1 MCSGSHA
8 QTAGSCSLPGVEEK
22 DRQESCELLLGFGKL
37 RRVAEKCP
45 NVIPV
50 VVQDWQTKEV
60 LILAYANERALQETL
75 EKGVAV
81 FWSTSRNKLWRKGET
96 SGCVLKIKE
105 VRINCDQ
112 NSLLY
117 LVEKPAGIGACH
129 AEDENG
135 GFRESCFYRRIAD
148 WANGANGKLAFVQKW
163 MNDGN

>member
-1 MCSGSHA
+1 M
-8 QTAGSCSLPGVEEK
+8 
-22 DRQESCELLLGFGKL
+22 

-148 WANGANGKLAFVQKW
+148 WANKKLAFVQK
-163 MNDGN
+163 